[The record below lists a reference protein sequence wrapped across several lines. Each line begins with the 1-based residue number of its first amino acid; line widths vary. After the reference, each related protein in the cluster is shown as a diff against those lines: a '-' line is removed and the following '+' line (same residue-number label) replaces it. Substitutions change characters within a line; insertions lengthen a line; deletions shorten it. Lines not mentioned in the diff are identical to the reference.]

1 MRLIVLATGLAT
13 VSAFSLSVGKAA
25 QAQAGTER
33 SGRLVAQAFGDKEAA
48 NQWYRTGKG
57 TARWKP
63 GDSTGDRRDD
73 ERLLWSS
80 WKLDPPQLRVPQG
93 SLFCDC
99 TLVRIVLSRLGFPFV
114 VRLVGD
120 DDAEDVPVLEGPG
133 LPPVDVLCGTFEIC
147 SYAASVVRDGRVA
160 PATNRE
166 DVGVWL
172 DAVAEFVLETDEC
185 VPELATGLAHQLCPM
200 LRGVDTEGVATVNQ
214 WGFCMDDAM
223 VAASLHALAGRY
235 RLSDAT
241 ATDGPPGPA
250 DWPES
255 VRDFLEVNLARAGV
269 PVADE

>member
-13 VSAFSLSVGKAA
+13 ISAFSLSVGNAA

-172 DAVAEFVLETDEC
+172 DAVAEFVLETDDC

-223 VAASLHALAGRY
+223 VAASLHALAGR
-235 RLSDAT
+235 SGGDHW
-241 ATDGPPGPA
+241 